1 MTRVF
6 EVGQYR
12 QASIFSE
19 TQKVRRQG
27 VLQFS
32 LILSCMMAMLMPA
45 NGEEATKAVGSFT
58 AAQAKRAFIDGTGQ
72 GWKALQKDDFVNV
85 NCEPD
90 TFTWEGSI
98 AHCKG
103 KPIGVIRTRDQYKN
117 FELVVEWKH
126 LKPAGNSGIF
136 LWADEQ
142 SIDETPPNDVPK
154 GIEVQVLE
162 NNYPEFYT
170 KQTGK
175 KADWFTT
182 HGDVF
187 PVHGALMKPFE
198 PIAPDGIR
206 SFPTKQLSMPAGNW
220 NHYYIRAINGEVRLW
235 VNGEEV
241 SGGSDCEPRHGYL
254 ALESEGSP
262 VDFRNIRI
270 RPLP

>member
-1 MTRVF
+1 MNQFLSNKQGIIGLIFYQIRKIGLGRACSVF
-6 EVGQYR
+6 LPL
-12 QASIFSE
+12 IFL
-19 TQKVRRQG
+19 G
-27 VLQFS
+27 
-32 LILSCMMAMLMPA
+32 AMLDA
-45 NGEEATKAVGSFT
+45 ASADEAGVAVDT
-58 AAQAKRAFIDGTGQ
+58 AKAAQSQRAFIDGIGK
-72 GWKALQKDDFVNV
+72 GWKPLQEDDFVNV
-85 NCEPD
+85 NCDPE
-90 TFTWEGSI
+90 TFTWEGST
-98 AHCKG
+98 AHCTG
-103 KPIGVIRTRDQYKN
+103 KPIGVIRTKDQYTN
-117 FELVVEWKH
+117 FELIVEWKH

-136 LWADEQ
+136 LWADEE
-142 SIDETPPNDVPK
+142 SVAKTPPNDVPK

-162 NNYPEFYT
+162 NDYPEFYT

-182 HGDVF
+182 HGDIF

-206 SFPTKQLSMPAGNW
+206 SFPTKQLSLSAGNW

-241 SGGSDCEPRHGYL
+241 SGGADCEPRHGYV